1 MHILV
6 TDDSRTIHA
15 FVTSLF
21 KNTPHVL
28 DHAFN
33 GEEALEKIKS
43 SNLPF
48 DLVLLDWEMPVLDG
62 PSTLLRIKAEGISV
76 PVLMV
81 TTKGDLISIT
91 TALENGASDYV
102 IKPFTKDIL
111 FGRITTICGKEV
123 A

>member
-1 MHILV
+1 MRILV
-6 TDDSRTIHA
+6 TDDSRSIHA

-21 KNTPHVL
+21 ENTPHIL

-33 GEEALEKIKS
+33 GEEALEKIKTS
-43 SNLPF
+43 KLPF

-111 FGRITTICGKEV
+111 FGRITTICGTEV